1 MKRKQVK
8 RSKRL
13 RLEYVEAGT
22 LTPNPSNWRRHPAE
36 QLEGLGALIGDAE
49 VGWAGALLFNERT
62 GRLIDGH
69 ARLSVAKPTEPVPVL
84 IGSWSPQAEAK
95 ILVTLDPL
103 GGMAIADPDAYR
115 KALDGL
121 KFDDAAL
128 ASMTQTMARFAE
140 SVQAD
145 IGEAPET
152 VKENADE
159 IRSIKSQ
166 RQKGNANIMAKTD
179 TEKYLVVVFRDRAAR
194 ERLLA
199 ELGLPS
205 DERYVPAESL
215 LIAPRVPLKPM
226 RASSGRKLSA
236 AAPNRS
242 GSQG

>member
-8 RSKRL
+8 PNRRL
-13 RLEYVEAGT
+13 RLEYVEAGS

-36 QLEGLGALIGDAE
+36 QLEGLDALIGDAE
-49 VGWAGALLFNERT
+49 IGWAGALLYNERT
-62 GRLIDGH
+62 RRLIDGH
-69 ARLSVAKPTEPVPVL
+69 ARLSVAKPTDRVPVL
-84 IGSWSPQAEAK
+84 IGSWSPAAEAK

-103 GGMAIADPDAYR
+103 GGMGIADPDAYR

-128 ASMTQTMARFAE
+128 ASMTQTLARFAE
-140 SVQAD
+140 SVQD
-145 IGEAPET
+145 LGEAPQT

-159 IRSIKSQ
+159 IQSIRSQ

-194 ERLLA
+194 ERLLS
-199 ELGLPS
+199 ELGLPA
-205 DERYVPAESL
+205 DERYVSAESL
-215 LIAPRVPLKPM
+215 LIAARAPLKPM
-226 RASSGRKLSA
+226 RAASGRKLSA
-236 AAPNRS
+236 AAPNKS